1 MRYKVN
7 IQIMRVGN
15 STQDHA
21 TIVVVVE
28 VHYHLPQPMH
38 LWLNKGKW
46 ALPTPQTF
54 LRVGPAWETSRPVN
68 NCIII

>member
-28 VHYHLPQPMH
+28 DTITCHNQCTC
-38 LWLNKGKW
+38 G
-46 ALPTPQTF
+46 
-54 LRVGPAWETSRPVN
+54 
-68 NCIII
+68 